1 MTFLLR
7 LGRYRIDAVL
17 LLVALVWGGSYLA
30 AKILTEQASVGA
42 VLSLRFLVAAL
53 ALLLIWALSR
63 PRRPTRTEL
72 AVGGLLGL
80 TQAAILWLETAG
92 VAVTSATNA
101 GLIISLT
108 IILTPIL
115 ESVAARNWLPRSFFV
130 AAVLAVVGVALL
142 VSGNGFRTP
151 NPGDLLMLAA
161 ALVRALHVTMVG
173 RLTRAD
179 SAGRRPGTLTI
190 TLVQAA
196 VGALVFT
203 AADAPGTLQAI
214 GAFGPAAWLGVL
226 YLGLACSV
234 FAFLAQ
240 TWAIRHTSAARASLL
255 MGTEPVWAVLV
266 GVSLGSER
274 LGLVAVLG
282 AGLIIAGTSWGQRV
296 EQGHRLRAVPG
307 VPAVPAVPAVP
318 SPPHPSPARVG

>member
-1 MTFLLR
+1 MTFLPR

-30 AKILTEQASVGA
+30 AKVLTEQASVGA
-42 VLSLRFLVAAL
+42 VLALRFLVAAL

-63 PRRPTRTEL
+63 PRRPTRAEL

-142 VSGNGFRTP
+142 VSGKGFRAP

-179 SAGRRPGTLTI
+179 GAGRRPGTLTI

-196 VGALVFT
+196 VGAVVFL
-203 AADAPGTLQAI
+203 AADAPGTLRAI

-226 YLGLACSV
+226 YLGLACSG

-266 GVSLGSER
+266 GVSLGSES

-296 EQGHRLRAVPG
+296 EQGHRLQAVT
-307 VPAVPAVPAVP
+307 AVPAAPAP
-318 SPPHPSPARVG
+318 AHPSPAVVD